1 MRRSYLRLLGGVLFS
16 LPLLFASCGNG
27 DNALEEIIKNGGSGG
42 SGEGGGSSTI
52 NATAITLSQTMKVIK
67 LGGDALTITATV
79 TPSDATYTWE
89 SSDEAIATVENGV
102 VTPVGKG
109 IATITAKSGDV
120 KATCEV
126 FVGKVVNLS
135 TKTENYTVAEYDI
148 LIGALNSSNS
158 ITIPDNCK
166 VAFAGVTTA
175 SSITCSGNATIIL
188 VDGNENTVSAA
199 ANEAGIKIGGD
210 GTTLTINAETLGN
223 GILNVTGGSYG
234 GAGIGT
240 AATGVSNSVGG
251 DITINGGKITATG
264 NLGGAG
270 IGTGYARGGY
280 TNKCGKIT
288 IKGGEVTA
296 TGGTNG
302 AGIGTGYADGDA
314 GTTKNECGDITI
326 NGGTVIA
333 KGDQNA
339 AGIGTGCAFKNTGG
353 TAVEQKCGAIM
364 ITADVTSV
372 TAIRG
377 ASCYVSI
384 GTGNLNGTGSQ
395 SCGTITIDPS
405 ANVVY

>member
-1 MRRSYLRLLGGVLFS
+1 MLFS

-27 DNALEEIIKNGGSGG
+27 DNALEEIIKNGGAGGSSEG

-158 ITIPDNCK
+158 ITIPNNCK

-188 VDGNENTVSAA
+188 VDGNENTVTVG
-199 ANEAGIKIGGD
+199 EVDKAGIKIGGV

-240 AATGVSNSVGG
+240 
-251 DITINGGKITATG
+251 GKTTSG
-264 NLGGAG
+264 NIVCGA
-270 IGTGYARGGY
+270 
-280 TNKCGKIT
+280 
-288 IKGGEVTA
+288 
-296 TGGTNG
+296 
-302 AGIGTGYADGDA
+302 
-314 GTTKNECGDITI
+314 ITI
-326 NGGTVIA
+326 NGGTV
-333 KGDQNA
+333 NA
-339 AGIGTGCAFKNTGG
+339 TGGQYGAGIGTGFANSASNT
-353 TAVEQKCGAIM
+353 CGAITINGGT
-364 ITADVTSV
+364 ITAKGGDDGAGVGIGCAADGFSNTCGDITITANAKSV
-372 TAIRG
+372 TATKG
-377 ASCYVSI
+377 AGLTNCI
-384 GTGNLNGTGSQ
+384 GKGGGSGAQNCGKIKFDTEEVFNGTAWSPATMVAGSYGGLNLVI
-395 SCGTITIDPS
+395 SGDDWTLTPV
-405 ANVVY
+405 AP